1 MSAPES
7 RPRAIPA
14 ILLVS
19 GLALVAA
26 LLSSRVRSRESLLPV
41 LRAAGQ
47 QAKGLDR
54 AVGSLMPLSPEDE
67 RRIGEQLDA
76 RLAPQAG
83 PQAATARLAEFGG
96 SAARSNVVRR
106 FEPAQYRF
114 RLRPSPAPLNAY
126 ALPGGFIHVTEPL
139 LERVAGDDGALL
151 FVLAHEIGHVE
162 LGHCADGQRAQAW
175 FRQLGL
181 EGIGVAASL
190 VRMLAALQF
199 SETQELEADAFAI
212 RLLASIGEDPSAGLR
227 AMDALGL
234 TEPQAQRRRRS
245 SELAREALGDYFR
258 THPGSWE
265 RRERLRLEIAF
276 AARARPQRND

>member
-1 MSAPES
+1 MYAPER
-7 RPRAIPA
+7 RPRAIAA

-19 GLALVAA
+19 GLALVAG
-26 LLSSRVRSRESLLPV
+26 LLSSRGRSRESLLPI

-54 AVGSLMPLSPEDE
+54 AVGSLMPLSPEEE

-76 RLAPQAG
+76 RLSPQPG
-83 PQAATARLAEFGG
+83 PQAETARLVEFGG
-96 SAARSNVVRR
+96 SAARSPLVRR
-106 FEPAQYRF
+106 FQPEQYRF
-114 RLRPSPAPLNAY
+114 RLRPAPAPLNAY

-139 LERVAGDDGALL
+139 LQRVAGDDGALL

-162 LGHCADGQRAQAW
+162 LGHCADGQRARAW
-175 FRQLGL
+175 FGQLGL
-181 EGIGVAASL
+181 EGIGVAAAL

-212 RLLASIGEDPSAGLR
+212 RLLASIREDPSAGLR

-234 TEPQAQRRRRS
+234 TEPQAQRRRHA
-245 SELAREALGDYFR
+245 SELALEALGDYFR

-265 RRERLRLEIAF
+265 RRERLRREIA
-276 AARARPQRND
+276 RATRR